1 MTDNL
6 KDIPQ
11 VIATYF
17 EGLYTADATLLRQ
30 VFHPRAIYACASDG
44 DFLFRQMDEYFAV
57 VERRVSPQSRG
68 EARTD
73 AIRSIEL
80 AGPVTARAT
89 VHCSIGDRYFTD
101 FLTFVYTDGRWQIM
115 AKVFHSEPLSSAQT
129 V

>member
-1 MTDNL
+1 MTDTI
-6 KDIPQ
+6 KDLQQ

-17 EGLYTADATLLRQ
+17 DGLFKADANLLRQ
-30 VFHPRAIYACASDG
+30 VFHPKAIYACASDG
-44 DFLFRQMDEYFAV
+44 DFLFRQMDDYFAV
-57 VERRVSPQSRG
+57 VEKRISPQSRG

-101 FLTFVYTDGRWQIM
+101 FLTFVHTNGRWQIM
-115 AKVFHSEPLSSAQT
+115 AKVFHAEPLAPP
-129 V
+129 VAA

>member
-1 MTDNL
+1 MTNSIHEIQ
-6 KDIPQ
+6 K

-17 EGLYTADATLLRQ
+17 DGLFKADATLLRQ
-30 VFHPRAIYACASDG
+30 VFHPKAIYACASDG
-44 DFLFRQMDEYFAV
+44 DLLFRHMDAYFDV
-57 VERRVSPQSRG
+57 VEKRVSPESRG

-101 FLTFVYTDGRWQIM
+101 FLTFVHTDGRWRIM
-115 AKVFHSEPLSSAQT
+115 AKVFHSEPVAHANGA
-129 V
+129 

>member
-1 MTDNL
+1 MTDPIQ
-6 KDIPQ
+6 DIRN
-11 VIATYF
+11 VISTYF
-17 EGLYTADATLLRQ
+17 DGLFKADAGLLRQ

-44 DFLFRQMDEYFAV
+44 DFLFRDMDAYFAV
-57 VERRVSPQSRG
+57 VEKRVSPESRG

-101 FLTFVYTDGRWQIM
+101 FLTLVHTDGRWQIM
-115 AKVFHSEPLSSAQT
+115 AKVFHSEPLKRASAA
-129 V
+129 

>member
-1 MTDNL
+1 MTDPIQ
-6 KDIPQ
+6 DIQQ

-17 EGLYTADATLLRQ
+17 DGLFKADAILLRQ
-30 VFHPRAIYACASDG
+30 VFHPKAIYACASDR
-44 DFLFRQMDEYFAV
+44 DFLFRHMDEYFAA
-57 VERRVSPQSRG
+57 VEKRVSPESRS

-101 FLTFVYTDGRWQIM
+101 FLTFVHSDGRWQIM
-115 AKVFHSEPLSSAQT
+115 AKVFHSEPLSRANAA
-129 V
+129 